1 MKNVLQDEKPM
12 SPDGKENYIC
22 TCNKVIP
29 EDHNLA
35 KKHYYP
41 SQMNSQKLFML
52 VWSWGTEP

>member
-1 MKNVLQDEKPM
+1 MKNVLQDEKPV

-52 VWSWGTEP
+52 V